1 MTNRDIEIQEFLTR
15 SSWDHAVRSPLAADA
30 SNRSYDRLSDPKTSA
45 RAILMN
51 APPLTNEPVSTFNDI
66 AQRLLN
72 ANLSAPKIFASS
84 PDTGLMLI
92 EDLGDNLF
100 ARLAADNP
108 DTEATIYK
116 AAIDALCHLHKN
128 GNALGLPRYSDDI
141 YRKEA
146 ALITDWYLPAI
157 HGYPTDSDKE
167 KIYTDLVSRACNILS
182 GPDVLV
188 MRDYHAENLLWLPER
203 SGVGKVGLLDFQDA
217 LVGNWAY
224 DLVSLLED
232 ARRDTS
238 LCLQTEMKA
247 HYIQKMGIEASAFER
262 DYAIL
267 GAQRNLKIIGIFSR
281 LCIRDKKPSY
291 VDLIP
296 RVWGHLQNDLAHP
309 ELSSLR
315 EWIRTNVPT
324 PTSEILAIIKSTSLD
339 D

>member
-1 MTNRDIEIQEFLTR
+1 MTNRETEVQEFLSR

-30 SNRSYDRLSDPKTSA
+30 SNRSYDRLSDPKTGA

-51 APPLTNEPVSTFNDI
+51 APPLTNDPVSTFNDI

-72 ANLSAPKIFASS
+72 ANLSAPKIFACA

-108 DTEATIYK
+108 ELETTMYR

-128 GNALGLPRYSDDI
+128 GNALGLPAYDDAV

-146 ALITDWYLPAI
+146 SLVTDWYLPAI
-157 HGYPTDSDKE
+157 QGHSTDTYQE
-167 KIYTDLVSRACNILS
+167 KIYTDLVSRACDTLS
-182 GPDVLV
+182 GPDILV

-217 LVGNWAY
+217 LVGNRAY

-238 LCLQTEMKA
+238 MRLQTEMKA
-247 HYIQKMGIEASAFER
+247 HYCQEMGIEQSVFDH

-267 GAQRNLKIIGIFSR
+267 GAQRNLKIIGIFAR

-296 RVWGHLQNDLAHP
+296 RVWAHLQNDLAHS
-309 ELSSLR
+309 ELTDLR
-315 EWIRTNVPT
+315 EWVATNVPAPT
-324 PTSEILAIIKSTSLD
+324 PETLAIIKRASLD